1 MKDSVSLATLL
12 FAVIDAV
19 VVVVELAHRQALLLN
34 TPSVASLELLSDLL
48 LVFFCGERGFRLLRV
63 G

>member
-34 TPSVASLELLSDLL
+34 TLSVASLELLSDLL
-48 LVFFCGERGFRLLRV
+48 LVIF
-63 G
+63 

>member
-1 MKDSVSLATLL
+1 MRDLVSLATLL

-34 TPSVASLELLSDLL
+34 TPSVASLELLSNLL
-48 LVFFCGERGFRLLRV
+48 LVIF
-63 G
+63 